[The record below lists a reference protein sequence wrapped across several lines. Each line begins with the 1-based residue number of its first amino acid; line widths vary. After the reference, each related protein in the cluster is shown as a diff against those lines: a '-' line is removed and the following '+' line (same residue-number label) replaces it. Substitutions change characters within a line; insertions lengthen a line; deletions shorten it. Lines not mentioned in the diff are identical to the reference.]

1 LNGGTLRTTSF
12 QTGLPLT
19 INVGG
24 NYTQGPGGTLALGIG
39 GLQGEQYDHVQV
51 GGNASLNGI
60 LAVSSLNNFRPV
72 AGNSFEVLRS
82 KGTTTGQFSQVND
95 FLNNNPNL
103 QRVDI
108 YAPNGVALVYTTATT
123 PLPTP
128 TPPAPNPRP
137 PIDIEVPTPLPPVDP
152 EEPLPPSFLISAL
165 DPTAEQLT
173 ALYEI
178 GLSGA
183 NTQRF
188 KLDERFDE
196 IQRGSTGFVSNLPP
210 APAPVESTGTGKE
223 IATKQPVPP
232 LPPPE
237 NRWGV
242 WANGWGDWVTVDND
256 NQAKGYNFTTGGFII
271 GVDYRITDQFA
282 VGLMGSYANTQ
293 TNLQPSGDIT
303 VNTGRGGIYLTY
315 FANGFYVNAATYGGH
330 NTYDTSRQGLLGM
343 ATASPSGWEFS
354 TWTEAGY
361 DFHFGNFSVGPMAAF
376 QYTLVHNDGFNESGS
391 LLPLQIHSDTENSL
405 RTDFGARATYTW
417 HLGKILVIPTL
428 TAAWEHEYEYS
439 SLPITVSP
447 VQFPG
452 ISATFSGPNEGRNS
466 ATINAGAGFQF
477 TPQLSTYIGY
487 QGQPGRENYNANA
500 VTGGFTFSF

>member
-1 LNGGTLRTTSF
+1 M
-12 QTGLPLT
+12 
-19 INVGG
+19 
-24 NYTQGPGGTLALGIG
+24 
-39 GLQGEQYDHVQV
+39 
-51 GGNASLNGI
+51 
-60 LAVSSLNNFRPV
+60 
-72 AGNSFEVLRS
+72 
-82 KGTTTGQFSQVND
+82 
-95 FLNNNPNL
+95 
-103 QRVDI
+103 
-108 YAPNGVALVYTTATT
+108 
-123 PLPTP
+123 
-128 TPPAPNPRP
+128 
-137 PIDIEVPTPLPPVDP
+137 
-152 EEPLPPSFLISAL
+152 
-165 DPTAEQLT
+165 
-173 ALYEI
+173 
-178 GLSGA
+178 
-183 NTQRF
+183 
-188 KLDERFDE
+188 
-196 IQRGSTGFVSNLPP
+196 
-210 APAPVESTGTGKE
+210 
-223 IATKQPVPP
+223 
-232 LPPPE
+232 
-237 NRWGV
+237 
-242 WANGWGDWVTVDND
+242 NGWGDWVTVNND

-282 VGLMGSYANTQ
+282 VGLMGNYANTQ

-303 VNTGRGGIYLTY
+303 VNSGRGGIYLTY
-315 FANGFYVNAATYGGH
+315 FANGFYINAATYGGH

-417 HLGKILVIPTL
+417 HLGKVLVIPTL

-452 ISATFSGPNEGRNS
+452 ITATFSGPNEGRNS
-466 ATINAGAGFQF
+466 AIVNAGAGFQF

-487 QGQPGRENYNANA
+487 QGQLGRENYNSNA